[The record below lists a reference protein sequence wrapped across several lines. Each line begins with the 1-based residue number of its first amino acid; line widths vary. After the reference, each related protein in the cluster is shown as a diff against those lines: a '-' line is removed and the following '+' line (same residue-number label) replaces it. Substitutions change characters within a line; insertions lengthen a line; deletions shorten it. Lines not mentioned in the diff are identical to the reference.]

1 MIIFGNTITIQKPS
15 LSLNGGTLS
24 GPLNM
29 NSNALTGI
37 PAPTADDHAVNKAY
51 ADIIKR
57 KAEEAATSAV
67 NALRDAKDYSDA
79 KHKEF
84 SAILT
89 AEGWSAAA
97 ASYTQTAEI
106 EGMLA
111 TDDPHY
117 TVVYS
122 GDVGQK
128 MAQKEAFALIDDLET
143 EDGKAVFTCFEE
155 KPEIDLTIKMEANR

>member
-1 MIIFGNTITIQKPS
+1 MIIYGNTITVQKPS
-15 LSLNGGTLS
+15 LSLSGGTLS
-24 GPLNM
+24 GALNM

-57 KAEEAATSAV
+57 KAEEAATAAG
-67 NALRDAKDYSDA
+67 NALRDAKNYSDA

-84 SAILT
+84 STILT
-89 AEGWSAAA
+89 AAGWSATAP
-97 ASYTQTAEI
+97 YTQAVEI

-117 TVVYS
+117 AVVYS
-122 GDVGQK
+122 GAVNEK
-128 MAQKEAFALIDDLET
+128 LAQKEAFAMVDDLET
-143 EDGKAVFTCFEE
+143 ADGSVTFTCFEQ
-155 KPEIDLTIKMEANR
+155 KPEIDLTIQMEVNR